1 MADAVDAVIGLW
13 RHERP
18 DLEDKLWPAEVIGR
32 VQRLSR
38 ILDRKL
44 KEFNAEHDLESWEFD
59 VLTTLRRSG
68 EAGGLTPGALLKA
81 AMVTSGA
88 ITNRIDRME
97 TKGLVERVRDGDDR
111 RSIKIRLTA
120 KGRQVVDEVFV
131 LHLENEARLLPE
143 LKPEQ
148 WAELVGGLRLLLE
161 HFGDTSLE

>member
-1 MADAVDAVIGLW
+1 MADAVDAVIELW
-13 RHERP
+13 RRERP
-18 DLEDKLWPAEVIGR
+18 DLDDKLWPAEVIGR

-38 ILDRKL
+38 ILDKKL
-44 KEFNAEHDLESWEFD
+44 KEFNAEHGLESWEFD

-68 EAGGLTPGALLKA
+68 EPGGLTPGALLKA

-111 RSIKIRLTA
+111 RSIKIRLTD
-120 KGRQVVDEVFV
+120 KGYQVVDEVFV
-131 LHLENEARLLPE
+131 LHLENEARLLPD
-143 LKPEQ
+143 LDPTQ
-148 WAELVGGLRLLLE
+148 WTQLIGGLRLLLE

>member
-1 MADAVDAVIGLW
+1 MADAVDAVIELW

-18 DLEDKLWPAEVIGR
+18 DLDDKLWPAEVIGR

-38 ILDRKL
+38 ILDKKL
-44 KEFNAEHDLESWEFD
+44 KEFNTEHGLESWEFD

-68 EAGGLTPGALLKA
+68 EPGGLTPGALLKA

-97 TKGLVERVRDGDDR
+97 TKGLVERVRDSDDR
-111 RSIKIRLTA
+111 RSVKIRLTD
-120 KGRQVVDEVFV
+120 KGYQVVDEVFV
-131 LHLENEARLLPE
+131 LHLENEARLLPDLE
-143 LKPEQ
+143 PAQ
-148 WAELVGGLRLLLE
+148 WTQLIGGLRLLLE

>member
-1 MADAVDAVIGLW
+1 MADAVDAVIELW
-13 RHERP
+13 RRERP
-18 DLEDKLWPAEVIGR
+18 DLDDKLWPAEVIGR

-38 ILDRKL
+38 ILDKKL
-44 KEFNAEHDLESWEFD
+44 KEFNTEHGLESWEFD

-68 EAGGLTPGALLKA
+68 EPGGLTPGALLKA

-111 RSIKIRLTA
+111 RSIKIRLTD
-120 KGRQVVDEVFV
+120 KGYQVVDEVFV
-131 LHLENEARLLPE
+131 LHLENEARLLPD
-143 LKPEQ
+143 LDPAQ
-148 WAELVGGLRLLLE
+148 WTQLIGGLRLLLE